1 MGVEGVEGRVGE
13 AEASLWDVG
22 SFDGCFFCFFF
33 FIFIKVLF
41 DLIGRMNGYKKYTIA
56 GIVLRRNIENNF
68 VKKLIKKN

>member
-1 MGVEGVEGRVGE
+1 MVV
-13 AEASLWDVG
+13 
-22 SFDGCFFCFFF
+22 FFVFFF